1 MKNIA
6 RELGY
11 TGIESSP
18 GSTVRRIWKQLGSLR
33 ESHPR
38 GLRMQIDTVRDEI
51 RAVRNKAHWQS
62 IDEITQRDVIIA
74 ELHKNSGE
82 VVSLVGNF

>member
-1 MKNIA
+1 MLIISA
-6 RELGY
+6 
-11 TGIESSP
+11 
-18 GSTVRRIWKQLGSLR
+18 
-33 ESHPR
+33 
-38 GLRMQIDTVRDEI
+38 LRMQRIMIDTVRDEI

-62 IDEITQRDVIIA
+62 IDEITQRDLIID